1 MARIVDGLRLVAL
14 TVAVQIAVAGP
25 LAARQP
31 APGPMRALQ
40 KLAEQ
45 QGHPG
50 AAVKDLRNFGFEVP
64 LDVEAAAAGVTPD
77 ALRKAIEQDAPLT
90 SRIETARGKRLSSD
104 QAKKIGEAERQ
115 LARDREPLQKKYA
128 QDVAQI
134 TGLPESKARKIVARD
149 QGTPAA
155 GKKTLAE
162 IEKSLGRRLAAG
174 DANRF
179 TAARD
184 EFFAAC
190 QSQRKD
196 LARQVAKITD
206 LPQSVV
212 WELVR

>member
-1 MARIVDGLRLVAL
+1 
-14 TVAVQIAVAGP
+14 
-25 LAARQP
+25 
-31 APGPMRALQ
+31 MRALQ

-50 AAVKDLRNFGFEVP
+50 AAVKDMRNLGFEVP
-64 LDVEAAAAGVTPD
+64 PDVEAAAAGVTPE
-77 ALRKAIEQDAPLT
+77 ALRKAIEQDGPLT
-90 SRIETARGKRLSSD
+90 SRIEIARGKRLSPD

-115 LARDREPLQKKYA
+115 VARDREPPQKKYV

-134 TGLPESKARKIVARD
+134 TGLPESKARKILARD
-149 QGTPAA
+149 QGTPTA
-155 GKKTLAE
+155 GKKALAE
-162 IEKSLGRRLAAG
+162 IEKSLGRRLTAG
-174 DANRF
+174 DVNRF

-184 EFFAAC
+184 EFLAAC
-190 QSQRKD
+190 ESQRKV